1 MKEWLE
7 EVNNGIREALP
18 IMMVVT
24 WLLAVALLLR
34 GLYTGAIR

>member
-1 MKEWLE
+1 MRERLE
-7 EVNNGIREALP
+7 EINDWIRDALP

-24 WLLAVALLLR
+24 WLLVVVLLLR

>member
-1 MKEWLE
+1 MRELLE
-7 EVNNGIREALP
+7 EVNDWIREALP

-24 WLLAVALLLR
+24 WLLVVVLLLR

>member
-7 EVNNGIREALP
+7 EVNDWIREALP

-24 WLLAVALLLR
+24 WLLVVVLLLR
-34 GLYTGAIR
+34 GLYTGAIK